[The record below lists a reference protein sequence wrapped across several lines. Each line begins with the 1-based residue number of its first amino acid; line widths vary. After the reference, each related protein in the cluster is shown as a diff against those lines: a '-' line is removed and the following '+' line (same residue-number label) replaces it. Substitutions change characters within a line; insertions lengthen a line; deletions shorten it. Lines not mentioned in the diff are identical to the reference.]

1 MDKSQKNRV
10 LVWVSSKKET
20 TIKFRKS
27 LRSVAGAADK
37 LPNTSIVFKIN
48 ETAW

>member
-1 MDKSQKNRV
+1 MEKSQKNRV
-10 LVWVSSKKET
+10 PCGSRQKET

-37 LPNTSIVFKIN
+37 LTNTSIVFKIN

>member
-10 LVWVSSKKET
+10 LVWVSSKG
-20 TIKFRKS
+20 
-27 LRSVAGAADK
+27 SVAGVADK